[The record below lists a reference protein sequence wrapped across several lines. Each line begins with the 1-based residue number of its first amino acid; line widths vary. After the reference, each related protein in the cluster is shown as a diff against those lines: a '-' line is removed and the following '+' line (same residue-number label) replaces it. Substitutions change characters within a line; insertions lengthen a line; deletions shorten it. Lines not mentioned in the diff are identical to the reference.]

1 MKLNPKLIQKEQKSV
16 KEIKLND
23 TMSSATSI
31 KINPTN
37 RKISENKNLKLDL
50 SKNAMAFSRKDGPL
64 SSKSY
69 NEAKEINFSK
79 SKINN
84 SSRNSST
91 KSKENQP
98 PKKSIL
104 KQKKPKF
111 SVEKQN
117 YSDDSSDEMAKTN
130 RESFQTICAMDLNES
145 HASKSQK
152 SQKSLK
158 SQNSSFLD
166 EEEEKYSREV
176 NKPNNIFF
184 NPLKI
189 HLKLD
194 DLLNPNKNT
203 REILKKKPQVQL
215 PLKNM
220 NMNTIN
226 KEKIRYLNK
235 TEYITTTDTS
245 KEDQNKLNQF
255 RVLNNQ
261 KIESV
266 SSSSLSDYHKIE
278 EILHSNI
285 DFQKIKSSKNQD
297 QKIKHSAASSQF
309 NHISEEASEFFK
321 DELD

>member
-1 MKLNPKLIQKEQKSV
+1 MKKLNPKLIQKEQKFF
-16 KEIKLND
+16 KEVKLNE

-31 KINPTN
+31 KNNPTN
-37 RKISENKNLKLDL
+37 KKISVNKNLKLDL
-50 SKNAMAFSRKDGPL
+50 SNNAMAFSRVKDGPL

-79 SKINN
+79 SKMNN
-84 SSRNSST
+84 SSRNSSV

-111 SVEKQN
+111 LVEKQN
-117 YSDDSSDEMAKTN
+117 FSDDSSDEMSKTN

-145 HASKSQK
+145 RTSKSQK

-158 SQNSSFLD
+158 SQNSSFLE
-166 EEEEKYSREV
+166 EEEEKRSIGV
-176 NKPNNIFF
+176 DKPN

-194 DLLNPNKNT
+194 DLLNPDKNT
-203 REILKKKPQVQL
+203 REILKNKPQIQL

-220 NMNTIN
+220 NINTIN
-226 KEKIRYLNK
+226 KEKIQYLNK
-235 TEYITTTDTS
+235 AEYFTTTDTS
-245 KEDQNKLNQF
+245 KEDQNKFNQF
-255 RVLNNQ
+255 RVLKNQ
-261 KIESV
+261 KIESL

-278 EILHSNI
+278 EIVHSNV
-285 DFQKIKSSKNQD
+285 DFQKINHSKNQD
-297 QKIKHSAASSQF
+297 QKVKHSANSSQF